1 MNKHYTHSALKELM
15 VLGGK
20 QPHEQN
26 ECNVSTVLEG
36 CPELWERRGVGGGL
50 TLLFGWWN
58 E

>member
-1 MNKHYTHSALKELM
+1 MRSALKELM

-36 CPELWERRGVGGGL
+36 CPELWERRGGGGGL
-50 TLLFGWWN
+50 RTSADNFYGN
-58 E
+58 